1 MMKVVSLSVGLPET
15 LTYFGREVHT
25 GGHKTPVAEA
35 YLGRT
40 GFTGDGQ
47 ADLKNHGGLDK
58 AVCVYPFEHY
68 AFWENWLGEKLPPS
82 AFSENLTTSGLV
94 ENVVCIGDVF
104 RVGGVR
110 VQVSQP
116 RAPCSKLA
124 GRRGNKALPEKI
136 HETSF
141 SGFYVRVLEEGV
153 VRAGDAIERLE
164 RHPAGVTIEFVNQ
177 LYYYQRTV
185 PEDFERALAV
195 DALAEAGRRILMK
208 RQSSVHG

>member
-25 GGHKTPVAEA
+25 GGRKTPVAEA
-35 YLGRT
+35 YLSRT
-40 GFTGDGQ
+40 GFAGDGQ
-47 ADLKNHGGLDK
+47 ADLKNHGGPDK

-82 AFSENLTTSGLV
+82 AFSENWTTRGLL
-94 ENVVCIGDVF
+94 ESEVCIGDVY

-136 HETSF
+136 HETSL
-141 SGFYVRVLEEGV
+141 SGFYLRVLEEGV
-153 VRAGDAIERLE
+153 VRAGDPIELLE
-164 RHPAGVTIEFVNQ
+164 RDAAGVTIEFVNQ
-177 LYYYQRTV
+177 LYYYQRTA
-185 PEDFERALAV
+185 PKDFERALAV
-195 DALAEAGRRILMK
+195 EALAEAGRMILLK
-208 RQSSVHG
+208 RKP